1 MASILLRDVAP
12 PYPSLA
18 SSSVFSVSGTG
29 APTSAPSSS
38 TFAKATKNSYANGED
53 IVVSFLSPVLT
64 NNSWIGI
71 YNMGQNASALSSPVM
86 WKYVVRSQ
94 YCMISDFVFFS
105 FISDGSPHI
114 SYIITVRSNHMRQRS
129 L

>member
-1 MASILLRDVAP
+1 MFLLRDVAP

-38 TFAKATKNSYANGED
+38 TFVKATKNSYANGED
-53 IVVSFLSPVLT
+53 IVLSFLSPALT

-71 YNMGQNASALSSPVM
+71 YNMGQNASALASPAI

-94 YCMISDFVFFS
+94 YVA
-105 FISDGSPHI
+105 
-114 SYIITVRSNHMRQRS
+114 
-129 L
+129 